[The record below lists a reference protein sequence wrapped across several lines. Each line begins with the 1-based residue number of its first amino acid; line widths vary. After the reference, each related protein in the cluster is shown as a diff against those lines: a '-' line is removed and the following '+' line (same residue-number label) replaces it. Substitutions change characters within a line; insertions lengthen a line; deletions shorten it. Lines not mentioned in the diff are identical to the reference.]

1 MIIKYIIE
9 KFGINNEIK
18 NLIVMSMILI
28 IVIFKFFDKENYVLN
43 INIVIFVLIFFKIF
57 WIWIF
62 WLNVFKNILINIIM
76 IKDGNIIFKVV
87 VIDFLIFFCW

>member
-1 MIIKYIIE
+1 MIVNIVVMIIKYIIE

-57 WIWIF
+57 
-62 WLNVFKNILINIIM
+62 
-76 IKDGNIIFKVV
+76 
-87 VIDFLIFFCW
+87 